1 MMASEDSLA
10 PRVVGVNIAMMTVS
24 SLAIAGRVTVSAVTM
39 RNLWIDDAMSVIAW
53 LFLMALLIL
62 VILMTTV
69 GFGSHFEDVS
79 PEMLEM
85 YLRYGLPTFSL
96 YVLGSLTA
104 KLAYAF
110 YYLRLF
116 SDRQHALLNHALIVF
131 LVLQGLGEG
140 ITSHLMCTPF
150 SKALVP
156 TIPGTCS
163 NVGAFYL
170 SFFGIKL
177 FTDIILFVQP
187 IPVLWGLRLSAGKKT
202 AMFALVSLGMCVCI
216 FSVVRIRLVPLLY
229 TGDDPTYTIVDAMLW
244 SEVEI
249 FSLIVCECVPAL
261 RKLGARMGPVVAAL
275 VFVTATASKPANA
288 NSNDQPSGGGDA
300 GEGGSRRK
308 RRGGRCRGSRTSSKY
323 AGGGGGSSA
332 SSSRGSRFGV
342 TSLVSATRR
351 SDNNDSFGF
360 GQSSARTIVG
370 QPEPPEPTHGSIMV
384 TRDIEIGIEVNES
397 ADEDDDDEDDDGDDY
412 TEQDDDDMSGWEAGG
427 GRRQRHPSSLSLGA
441 KPVEPLEPV

>member
-10 PRVVGVNIAMMTVS
+10 PRVVGANIAMMTVS

-39 RNLWIDDAMSVIAW
+39 RNFWIDDAMSVVAW
-53 LFLMALLIL
+53 LSLMALLIL

-69 GFGSHFEDVS
+69 GFGSHFEDIS

-116 SDRQHALLNHALIVF
+116 SDRQHTLLNHALIVF

-177 FTDIILFVQP
+177 FTDVVLFVQP

-202 AMFALVSLGMCVCI
+202 AMFALVSLGIFVCI

-275 VFVTATASKPANA
+275 VFVTATASKPTNA

-300 GEGGSRRK
+300 GDGGSRRK
-308 RRGGRCRGSRTSSKY
+308 RRGGRWRGSRTSSKY
-323 AGGGGGSSA
+323 AGGGGSSA

-351 SDNNDSFGF
+351 SDNNDSFGV
-360 GQSSARTIVG
+360 GQLSARTIVG

-397 ADEDDDDEDDDGDDY
+397 ADEDDDDDDDDGDDY
-412 TEQDDDDMSGWEAGG
+412 TEQDDDDVSDWEAGG
-427 GRRQRHPSSLSLGA
+427 RRRRRPSSLSLGA